1 MYCALAANAG
11 LEAWEL
17 VLGQTEGGGVSR
29 RGGSLSADA
38 ARLRRRSAQ
47 RRLSSDRQQSSGRP
61 AVWSC

>member
-1 MYCALAANAG
+1 MYCALAAMAG

-38 ARLRRRSAQ
+38 SQAETQISSAE
-47 RRLSSDRQQSSGRP
+47 
-61 AVWSC
+61 A